1 LKTELEKVFINKVSF
16 KDFRFDKEHS
26 GSAFFIHHN
35 QKVYGVTAKHVLQ
48 FTKTENMK
56 SVSFGN
62 ELKRWE
68 FYSPKN
74 KQYSVEAG
82 KLVNENPDESL
93 ESPLFGDW
101 LIFEI
106 NNPIPNEIYVFELRE
121 NELMNGDEL
130 SVYGFPYHSNNP
142 ENPIHILGTFERY
155 NTESH
160 SFFMKVPKYDFLG
173 CSGGPVVDK
182 NGKVIGLVSK
192 GNFDENEQ
200 KMIFQPASISYFKE
214 VLGRS

>member
-48 FTKTENMK
+48 FTKTDNMK
-56 SVSFGN
+56 SVYFGD

-74 KQYSVEAG
+74 KTCSVEAG
-82 KLVNENPDESL
+82 NLVNKNPNESL
-93 ESPLFGDW
+93 ESPLIGDW

-106 NNPIPNEIYVFELRE
+106 NNPIPNGVFVYELRE
-121 NELMNGDEL
+121 NELINGDEL
-130 SVYGFPYHSNNP
+130 SVYGFPYHSNTQ
-142 ENPIHILGTFERY
+142 EKPIQIIGTFERY
-155 NTESH
+155 NSESH
-160 SFFMKVPKYDFLG
+160 SFFMNVPKYDFLG

-182 NGKVIGLVSK
+182 KGNVVGLVSK
-192 GNFDENEQ
+192 GYFDEIE
-200 KMIFQPASISYFKE
+200 
-214 VLGRS
+214 